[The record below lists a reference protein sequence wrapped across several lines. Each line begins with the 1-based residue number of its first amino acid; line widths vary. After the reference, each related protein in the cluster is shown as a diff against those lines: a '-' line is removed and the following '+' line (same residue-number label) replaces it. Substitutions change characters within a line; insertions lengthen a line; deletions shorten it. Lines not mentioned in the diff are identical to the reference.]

1 MKKAKIFDFDR
12 FLFAALVLVL
22 AGYYGKIIPPFWDD
36 SLLAFFASIGTLPV
50 ILSAARSVRQKKI
63 NVDLLAAV
71 ALIVSILNLQW
82 ASAVFI
88 NLMLTSARILADY
101 TDQKSRQAIKSLL
114 KLRPERVKIKK
125 GDAVVK
131 MAVSKIK
138 KGDQVVIEM
147 GDRIPV
153 DGTIISGEALI
164 DQSSI
169 TGESLPI
176 EKIKGDQVLSST
188 LNVSGSLIISA
199 EKVGK
204 DTTFEKIIRLV
215 EQSQQNKMGIVT
227 MADKFAS
234 IYIAASLIGS
244 LILYFISG
252 SLTLVLSVLL
262 VTCADDIAVAI
273 PMAFSA
279 AIGAAARQGI
289 IIKGGAYLEGLA
301 KVKTLLLDKT
311 GTITKG
317 QLRVAKIVPLA
328 DPDKDEILRLAAM
341 AEFFSEHPIAK
352 SIIRAAEEKKL
363 SFEKPEDFSE
373 VSGKGSAAVYKNKTI
388 VCGKRK
394 FFEER
399 SFNFSPELNKTLDGL
414 IRKEVGNIMLV
425 GYGKELIGFIVLED
439 EVRAEVK
446 DSLVK
451 LKNLGVENIV
461 MLTGDNPQTA
471 QKVAQEIRV
480 DAWHAD
486 LLPQDKLVFLRKYL
500 KGNGKTAMIGDGVND
515 AAALALA
522 DVGIAMGAIGTD
534 AAIEA
539 ADVALMRDDFS
550 EVPRAFA
557 LGRSVMKIARQDF
570 FIWAVVNAAGLFLVF
585 VHVLGPQGAA
595 AYNFVTDFFPIA
607 NSLRLFS
614 YKV

>member
-1 MKKAKIFDFDR
+1 MKKTKIFDFDR
-12 FLFAALVLVL
+12 LLFTALTIVLI
-22 AGYYGKIIPPFWDD
+22 GYYGKVIPPLFDN
-36 SLLAFFASIGTLPV
+36 SLLAFFASIGTLP
-50 ILSAARSVRQKKI
+50 ILLSAARSVRQKKI

-88 NLMLTSARILADY
+88 NLMLTSARILANY
-101 TDQKSRQAIKSLL
+101 TDQKSRLAIKSLL
-114 KLRPERVKIKK
+114 KLRPEIVKVKK
-125 GDAVVK
+125 GDTISNI
-131 MAVSKIK
+131 AVSKIK
-138 KGDQVVIEM
+138 KGDLIIIEM

-153 DGTIISGEALI
+153 DGSVISGQALI
-164 DQSSI
+164 DQSSL

-176 EKIKGDQVLSST
+176 EKAKGDQVLSST
-188 LNVSGSLIISA
+188 LNVSGSLTISA

-215 EQSQQNKMGIVT
+215 DESQRDKMGIVT
-227 MADKFAS
+227 LADKFAS
-234 IYIAASLIGS
+234 VYIVASLIGAL
-244 LILYFISG
+244 LIYFISN

-279 AIGAAARQGI
+279 AIGTAARQGI
-289 IIKGGAYLEGLA
+289 IVKGGAYLEGLA
-301 KVKTLLLDKT
+301 KVKTILLDKT

-328 DPDKDEILRLAAM
+328 DFDKDEILRLSAM

-352 SIIRAAEEKKL
+352 SIIRSAEERKL

-388 VCGKRK
+388 LCGKRK

-399 SFNFSPELNKTLDGL
+399 GFLLSPEKSKTLNDL
-414 IRKEVGNIMLV
+414 TRKEIGNIMLV
-425 GYGKELIGFIVLED
+425 GYGKDLIGFIVLED

-446 DSLVK
+446 ASLAK
-451 LKNLGVENIV
+451 LKDLGVKNII
-461 MLTGDNPQTA
+461 MLTGDNLQTA
-471 QKVAQEIRV
+471 QKVAREIKV

-486 LLPQDKLVFLRKYL
+486 LLPQDKLIYLKKYL
-500 KGNGKTAMIGDGVND
+500 RENGKTAMIGDGVND
-515 AAALALA
+515 AAALAMA
-522 DVGIAMGAIGTD
+522 DVGIAMGGIGSD

-557 LGRSVMKIARQDF
+557 LGRSVMRIARQDF
-570 FIWAVVNAAGLFLVF
+570 FIWTVVNAIGLFLVF
-585 VHVLGPQGAA
+585 AHALGPQGAA

>member
-1 MKKAKIFDFDR
+1 MKKTKFFDFDR

-50 ILSAARSVRQKKI
+50 LLSAARSVRQKKI

-101 TDQKSRQAIKSLL
+101 TDQKSRRAIKSLL

-125 GDAVVK
+125 DGTISKVS
-131 MAVSKIK
+131 VSKIK
-138 KGDQVVIEM
+138 KGDLVVIEM

-153 DGTIISGEALI
+153 DGTVISGEALL
-164 DQSSI
+164 DQSSL

-176 EKIKGDQVLSST
+176 EKAKGDKVLSST

-204 DTTFEKIIRLV
+204 DTTFEKIIHLV
-215 EQSQQNKMGIVT
+215 EQSQQDKKGIVT
-227 MADKFAS
+227 LADKFAS
-234 IYIAASLIGS
+234 IYIIASFIGA
-244 LILYFISG
+244 LVIYFVSG

-279 AIGAAARQGI
+279 AIGTAARQGI
-289 IIKGGAYLEGLA
+289 IIKGGTYLEGLA

-317 QLRVAKIVPLA
+317 RLRVAKIIPLT
-328 DPDKDEILRLAAM
+328 DLDKDEILRLAAM

-373 VSGKGSAAVYKNKTI
+373 VSGKG
-388 VCGKRK
+388 
-394 FFEER
+394 
-399 SFNFSPELNKTLDGL
+399 
-414 IRKEVGNIMLV
+414 
-425 GYGKELIGFIVLED
+425 
-439 EVRAEVK
+439 
-446 DSLVK
+446 
-451 LKNLGVENIV
+451 
-461 MLTGDNPQTA
+461 
-471 QKVAQEIRV
+471 
-480 DAWHAD
+480 
-486 LLPQDKLVFLRKYL
+486 
-500 KGNGKTAMIGDGVND
+500 
-515 AAALALA
+515 
-522 DVGIAMGAIGTD
+522 
-534 AAIEA
+534 
-539 ADVALMRDDFS
+539 
-550 EVPRAFA
+550 
-557 LGRSVMKIARQDF
+557 
-570 FIWAVVNAAGLFLVF
+570 
-585 VHVLGPQGAA
+585 
-595 AYNFVTDFFPIA
+595 
-607 NSLRLFS
+607 
-614 YKV
+614 